1 VAADAPVTVEFDR
14 PVVTASVKGRFS
26 VNRQIPLCN
35 LDQAFAA
42 GPLAPCRIVWLS
54 GDTGFTL
61 LHPRAIF
68 APSTSYTFTLA
79 GGIGDPSGVVNSVDH
94 QWTITT
100 GSAPAIRSI
109 QPPDGSKGVPV
120 DTSISVSFSTA
131 MAAAATEA
139 AVTLDPLVPG
149 TRVVRNTR
157 DPSRFVVLPGAIL
170 QAGITYRLSVAG
182 TATDIDHQ
190 PLLAGAAATFTT
202 AGMSSGPHVLVLAGK
217 PGEGATTVLVSPLA
231 PAVSGEPIST
241 EAVLE
246 SPGCPRT
253 SGCGA
258 AAFGTPL
265 YTYSAA
271 ALSPGGGWLAVVEL
285 DTTVSAA
292 APILLVIDPASGTV
306 VTSFAN
312 SSLPSWSPD
321 GSTLA
326 FSRVGRIS
334 FFNPTTGVLTNLPA
348 GDPLVGPAVWSPLGE
363 QLVLDVAGASDGEH
377 LELADSVVLARYPI
391 ADVTGASSDPAMSP
405 EGSQLAFLRSAPGA
419 QGTWIAGIGPSS
431 TAPRLLDPLLQ
442 PIGFT
447 ATGTLLGIRRPQVG
461 TPTLVLVSVA
471 GDEQIPVA
479 SGPATASLGTVVV
492 APSGRQLVYLNAD
505 AGGIVQAYIENADG
519 TNVQTLTDFAP
530 RTLVAASVAVSG

>member
-1 VAADAPVTVEFDR
+1 MGTSSAPTPNPSDPSTRRQPRWRRWPPIGSRSSRSRAATAPSRPSTSTPRSTARTSPAGRPRLASGARRIAPWAAAGLMCASLSGCFSSPPQIIQLVPNRGAVGVAADAPVTVEFDR

-139 AVTLDPLVPG
+139 AVTLDPPGPG
-149 TRVVRNTR
+149 TRVGRHTR

-190 PLLAGAAATFTT
+190 PLLAGAAAAFTT
-202 AGMSSGPHVLVLAGK
+202 AGMSSGPHV
-217 PGEGATTVLVSPLA
+217 
-231 PAVSGEPIST
+231 
-241 EAVLE
+241 
-246 SPGCPRT
+246 
-253 SGCGA
+253 
-258 AAFGTPL
+258 
-265 YTYSAA
+265 
-271 ALSPGGGWLAVVEL
+271 
-285 DTTVSAA
+285 
-292 APILLVIDPASGTV
+292 
-306 VTSFAN
+306 
-312 SSLPSWSPD
+312 
-321 GSTLA
+321 
-326 FSRVGRIS
+326 
-334 FFNPTTGVLTNLPA
+334 
-348 GDPLVGPAVWSPLGE
+348 
-363 QLVLDVAGASDGEH
+363 
-377 LELADSVVLARYPI
+377 
-391 ADVTGASSDPAMSP
+391 
-405 EGSQLAFLRSAPGA
+405 
-419 QGTWIAGIGPSS
+419 
-431 TAPRLLDPLLQ
+431 
-442 PIGFT
+442 
-447 ATGTLLGIRRPQVG
+447 
-461 TPTLVLVSVA
+461 
-471 GDEQIPVA
+471 
-479 SGPATASLGTVVV
+479 
-492 APSGRQLVYLNAD
+492 
-505 AGGIVQAYIENADG
+505 
-519 TNVQTLTDFAP
+519 
-530 RTLVAASVAVSG
+530 